1 MKLTDRQRKQIK
13 AEYLSG
19 ESKASLA
26 KKFQVSHTAISKIL
40 NDEKVSE
47 SFKKQIEENTLSMA
61 QYLNS
66 RLGLA
71 QSLLDDALKSI
82 QNKIEKASV
91 KENVALIKALTE
103 AFKDVDKIPNEQ
115 EKINLV
121 INLKDTSGENKDG

>member
-1 MKLTDRQRKQIK
+1 VKLTDRQRKQIK

-91 KENVALIKALTE
+91 KENVALIKALME

>member
-1 MKLTDRQRKQIK
+1 M
-13 AEYLSG
+13 
-19 ESKASLA
+19 
-26 KKFQVSHTAISKIL
+26 

-47 SFKKQIEENTLSMA
+47 SFKKQIEENSLSMA

-91 KENVALIKALTE
+91 KENVALIKALTD

>member
-1 MKLTDRQRKQIK
+1 VKLTDRQRKQIK

>member
-47 SFKKQIEENTLSMA
+47 SFKKQIEENSLSMA

-91 KENVALIKALTE
+91 KENVALIKALTD